1 MMTPVPTIALPK
13 LNATSDRRKQAPE
26 LSRADPDNSPATR
39 LATARQ
45 KGRALWTGGAVALI
59 TAVFVPMAGA
69 QWPRIS
75 AFLPAYQTTVIIAYV
90 ITAYLIFAHFR
101 ATRSLALLC
110 LSGGCLY
117 TGAILVAQFLT
128 VPGMFLP
135 QGPLFGGAQA
145 TIWLWCLW
153 HVGPS
158 AGIFLYVVSEW
169 LWPNFVVDDPKRAAR
184 WLGAVLV
191 VLFGASIAAITIFHD
206 FLPVLD
212 IDGNFHRITT
222 TGVAPAIQVLSATA
236 LLLLWRATGFRTV
249 LQVWLGVAVFAL
261 LCDNTITMLGGN
273 RLSVGWYVGRLNAL
287 ISATTIMLVY
297 LAEINRSYL
306 KSVVD
311 AKQLATSYARLE
323 IKADEARIDHL
334 TGLAGR
340 ALFLEQAEAL
350 RSHSA
355 ADNLATA
362 VLFIDLD
369 GFKAINDKFGHDRG
383 DTVLA
388 QAAQVLRSSLR
399 DTDIAGRLGGDEFVV
414 CLVAPSEFIE
424 KTATAIAG
432 RILAKIP
439 EIGNGVGCSVGIS
452 LSNGE
457 LVDVETAIRQADEA
471 MYAAKKHGKNRFVI
485 HGRPRLAAVA

>member
-1 MMTPVPTIALPK
+1 MAQVLSITLPK
-13 LNATSDRRKQAPE
+13 MAAASDRQASE
-26 LSRADPDNSPATR
+26 RVRADLDTSPATR
-39 LATARQ
+39 LATAGQ
-45 KGRALWTGGAVALI
+45 KGRALWIAGAVALI
-59 TAVFVPMAGA
+59 TAVFMPTAGA
-69 QWPRIS
+69 QLLRIS
-75 AFLPAYQTTVIIAYV
+75 AFLPAYQTAVIIAYA

-101 ATRSLALLC
+101 ATRSLALLW

-117 TGAILVAQFLT
+117 TAAILVAQFMT

-145 TIWLWCLW
+145 TIWLWCFW
-153 HVGPS
+153 HAGPS

-169 LWPNFVVDDPKRAAR
+169 LWPNCVVDVPRRAAR
-184 WLGAVLV
+184 WFGAVLV
-191 VLFGASIAAITIFHD
+191 VVFSASIAAITIFHD

-222 TGVAPAIQVLSATA
+222 TGVAPAIQVLTAAA

-297 LAEINRSYL
+297 LAEINRAYL

-311 AKQLATSYARLE
+311 AKQLATSYAQLE
-323 IKADEARIDHL
+323 VKADEARIDHL

-350 RSHSA
+350 RAHSA
-355 ADNLATA
+355 ANNLATA
-362 VLFIDLD
+362 VLFVDLD
-369 GFKAINDKFGHDRG
+369 GFKAINDEFGHDCG

-388 QAAQVLRSSLR
+388 QTADVLRASLR
-399 DTDIAGRLGGDEFVV
+399 ETDIAGRVGGDEFVV
-414 CLVAPSEFIE
+414 YLAAPSEFIE

-432 RILAKIP
+432 RIVKKVL
-439 EIGNGVGCSVGIS
+439 EIGNGIGCSVGIT
-452 LSNGE
+452 LSSGE
-457 LVDVETAIRQADEA
+457 IVDVETAIRRADEA
-471 MYAAKKHGKNRFVI
+471 MYAAKKCGKNRFVI
-485 HGRPRLAAVA
+485 HGQTHLAAVA